1 MLCVLYYALFCVLTI
16 HNIIPQRFKHIGK
29 LFVRLLQS
37 KLLNARKKLNPIPC
51 GILIH
56 AGEGGGRAANSL
68 GTWEPGSHEMYK
80 LKRNV
85 W

>member
-51 GILIH
+51 GILIRLLQIVKTMITKDQI
-56 AGEGGGRAANSL
+56 ETS
-68 GTWEPGSHEMYK
+68 
-80 LKRNV
+80 
-85 W
+85 